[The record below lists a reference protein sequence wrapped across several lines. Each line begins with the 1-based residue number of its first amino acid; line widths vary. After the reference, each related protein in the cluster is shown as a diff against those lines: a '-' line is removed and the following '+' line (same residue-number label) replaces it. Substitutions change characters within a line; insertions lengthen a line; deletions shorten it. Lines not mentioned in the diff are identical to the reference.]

1 MNLPSRILEEAVEQL
16 ASLPGV
22 GKRSALRYAL
32 FLMNEEEN
40 KVRDFSEALLRLKTH
55 LHHCRYCHNVSD
67 TEVCPI
73 CASEKRQKGIV
84 CVVENIQDVMAV
96 ENTQQY
102 RGLYHVLGGVI
113 SPIDGIGV
121 HDLEIAS
128 LIRRV
133 ESGDPAPV
141 EEVILALPTTMEG
154 DTTNYYIHKQLLPYG
169 VKVTTLARGVA
180 VGDSLE
186 YADEI
191 TLGRSIMNRIPFES
205 S

>member
-1 MNLPSRILEEAVEQL
+1 MELPSKILQNAVDQL
-16 ASLPGV
+16 ATLPGV

-32 FLMNEEEN
+32 HLLREDEAA
-40 KVRDFSEALLRLKTH
+40 VRDLSEALVKLKTD
-55 LHHCRYCHNVSD
+55 LYHCRHCHNISD
-67 TEVCPI
+67 TEICPI
-73 CASEKRQKGIV
+73 CSSQKRQRGII
-84 CVVENIQDVMAV
+84 CVVENIQDVMAL

-113 SPIDGIGV
+113 SPIDGV
-121 HDLEIAS
+121 SPSDLQIAS
-128 LIRRV
+128 LIDRV
-133 ESGDPAPV
+133 RTGVPDAV

-154 DTTNYYIHKQLLPYG
+154 DTTNYYINKLLQPLG

-191 TLGRSIMNRIPFES
+191 TLGRSIINRIPFR
-205 S
+205 

>member
-1 MNLPSRILEEAVEQL
+1 MQEAVDQL
-16 ASLPGV
+16 STLPGV

-32 FLMNEEEN
+32 HLLKDDEQ
-40 KVRDFSEALLRLKTH
+40 KVRDLSEAIMHLKTS
-55 LHHCRYCHNVSD
+55 LHRCKHCHNISD
-67 TEVCPI
+67 TEICPI
-73 CASEKRQKGIV
+73 CASEKRQRGIV
-84 CVVENIQDVMAV
+84 CVVENVQDVMAI

-121 HDLEIAS
+121 HDIEIDS
-128 LIRRV
+128 LLHRIKT
-133 ESGDPAPV
+133 GDPAPV

-154 DTTNYYIHKQLLPYG
+154 DTTNYYLNRQLQPLG

-191 TLGRSIMNRIPFES
+191 TLGRSIIHRIPFEG
-205 S
+205 

>member
-1 MNLPSRILEEAVEQL
+1 MELPSKILQETVDQL

-32 FLMNEEEN
+32 HLLGQDEAA
-40 KVRDFSEALLRLKTH
+40 VRDLSESLVKLKTS
-55 LHHCRYCHNVSD
+55 LYHCRHCHNISD
-67 TEVCPI
+67 TEICPI
-73 CASEKRQKGIV
+73 CASQKRQRGIV
-84 CVVENIQDVMAV
+84 CVVENVQDVMAV

-113 SPIDGIGV
+113 SPIDGV
-121 HDLEIAS
+121 SPSDLEIAS
-128 LIRRV
+128 LVERV
-133 ESGDPAPV
+133 RTGVPDAV

-154 DTTNYYIHKQLLPYG
+154 DTTNYYINKLLQPLG

-186 YADEI
+186 YADKI
-191 TLGRSIMNRIPFES
+191 TLGRSIAHRIPFE
-205 S
+205 

>member
-1 MNLPSRILEEAVEQL
+1 MMELPSKIMQEAVNQL
-16 ASLPGV
+16 ATLPGV

-32 FLMNEEEN
+32 HLLGQDEAA
-40 KVRDFSEALLRLKTH
+40 VRDLSEALMKLKTD
-55 LHHCRYCHNVSD
+55 LYHCRHCHNISD
-67 TEVCPI
+67 TEICPI
-73 CASEKRQKGIV
+73 CASEKRQRGII
-84 CVVENIQDVMAV
+84 CVVENVQDVMAV

-113 SPIDGIGV
+113 SPIDGV
-121 HDLEIAS
+121 SPSDLEIAS
-128 LIRRV
+128 LVERV
-133 ESGDPAPV
+133 RTGVPDTV

-154 DTTNYYIHKQLLPYG
+154 DTTNYYINKLLQPLG

-191 TLGRSIMNRIPFES
+191 TLGRSIAHRIPFE
-205 S
+205 

>member
-1 MNLPSRILEEAVEQL
+1 MNLPSKILEEAVEQL
-16 ASLPGV
+16 SGLPGV

-32 FLMNEEEN
+32 FLMNEEEV
-40 KVRDFSEALLRLKTH
+40 KVRELSESLMRLKTH
-55 LHHCRYCHNVSD
+55 LHRCRHCHNVSD

-73 CASEKRQKGIV
+73 CASEKRQRGLV
-84 CVVENIQDVMAV
+84 CVVENVQDVMAV

-113 SPIDGIGV
+113 SPIDGISPG
-121 HDLEIAS
+121 DLEIAS
-128 LIRRV
+128 LVERV
-133 ESGDPAPV
+133 RTGVPYKV

-154 DTTNYYIHKQLLPYG
+154 DTTNYYINKLLQPLG

-191 TLGRSIMNRIPFES
+191 TLGRSIAHRIPFEG
-205 S
+205 